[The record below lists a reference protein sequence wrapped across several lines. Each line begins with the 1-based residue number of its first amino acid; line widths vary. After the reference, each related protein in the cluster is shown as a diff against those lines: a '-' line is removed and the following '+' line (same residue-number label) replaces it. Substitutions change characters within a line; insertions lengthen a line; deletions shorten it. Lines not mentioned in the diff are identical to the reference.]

1 MNLPIELIKYGL
13 LAIVGVVMCF
23 KVFEFT
29 KRIVKKW
36 KNKDDDSNFG
46 SLDIKEKDI
55 FDNL

>member
-46 SLDIKEKDI
+46 NLDITEKDV